1 MATLENGLITLFV
14 LWSLASVGYELR
26 GSGLR
31 RWLHRLNGFST
42 WVRWALFNSDDPAV
56 RPAYFEV
63 EYRDLDVAGNASP
76 WTVGLT
82 SFFWSW
88 RAGLWAPEQR
98 LADAVHH
105 LGRTIK
111 TRLEKGRSSPGMLRE
126 QTAIIE
132 GYLRR
137 KAPPP
142 AGTARHFRVIRRV
155 HSVGSEIVHT
165 FTADAHA
172 SAR

>member
-1 MATLENGLITLFV
+1 MFTLENGFIAFFV

-26 GSGLR
+26 GSRLR
-31 RWLHRLNGFST
+31 RWLHRFNGFGT
-42 WVRWALFNSDDPAV
+42 WVRWALFNSDDVAV
-56 RPAYFEV
+56 RPAYFEI
-63 EYRDLDVAGNASP
+63 EYRDRDAAGNASP

-82 SFFWSW
+82 SRFWSW

-98 LADAVHH
+98 LADAVQH

-111 TRLEKGRSSPGMLRE
+111 TSLEKGRSSPEGLRE

-132 GYLRR
+132 GCLRR
-137 KAPPP
+137 KAPRPT
-142 AGTARHFRVIRRV
+142 GTERHFRVIRRV
-155 HSVGSEIVHT
+155 HSVGSEIIHT
-165 FTADAHA
+165 FTADAHG